1 MYITLS
7 LIAKTALAWQV
18 WMMAQGCAKLPEDH
32 RPAPGMRAN

>member
-18 WMMAQGCAKLPEDH
+18 FSGAII
-32 RPAPGMRAN
+32 PAIASN